1 MSDAPRVLCIDDE
14 SELLKIARQFL
25 EKGGAFSVDT
35 LTSATVALVQLKTNH
50 YDAIVAD
57 YAMPEI
63 DGIAFLKALKEMGN
77 TTPVII
83 FTGRGREDVVIE
95 ALNNGADFYLQ
106 KGGNPLA
113 QFTELSKMIH
123 HAVSRKRA
131 EEALQ
136 EAYDNLEI
144 QVNERTIQLAETNRG
159 LREEI
164 EEREKTEEK
173 IRETEATIRALMDS
187 PVDSMMILD
196 PNGVLIDANP
206 TFATRVGRGIDE
218 LIGTNTYDLF
228 SPALAKSRRAQVEEV
243 VRLGVPI
250 RFEDKRGDMWLDQSI
265 HPIFD
270 AKNNV
275 VKIAV
280 VARDIT
286 ERKQMEEALRES
298 EEKYRT
304 LIETL
309 NEGIWVI
316 DNEAVTTFVNPKMAE
331 ILGYNEKD
339 MIGRS
344 LFSFMDDEGRRIA
357 EWNIERRKN
366 GIKEQHYFEFLQK
379 DGTRI
384 YASLEATPF
393 IGKDGE
399 YLGAIAGVADIT
411 ERRLSENML
420 RDMST
425 YNRELIEASLDPL
438 VTISREGK
446 IQDVNSST
454 ETITGVDRNE
464 LIGTN
469 FHEYFTEP
477 EKAREGYKRVF
488 SEGKVINYPLEIR
501 HHDGHTVPVLYNATV
516 YYDNEGEIKGVFAAA
531 RDITERKRAEE
542 ALRIANKKLN
552 LLSSITRHDISN
564 QLTSLR
570 GYLTLL
576 GKNRSDSPKEEYIQK
591 ASKAAERI
599 FAMIQFSKG
608 YEQIGVQAPVWV
620 ECHTLVDKAAKDI
633 QPGTI
638 LVKNDIPVGMEVFAD
653 PMIAK
658 VFYNLMDNAVRY
670 GEKIMSIRFLTTKRD
685 NDYILICEDNGV
697 GVLTGYKEKIFEQ
710 DFGKNTGLGLFLS
723 REILSITGITI
734 AETGVPGEGAR
745 FEMTVPEGLWRIK
758 PL

>member
-1 MSDAPRVLCIDDE
+1 M
-14 SELLKIARQFL
+14 
-25 EKGGAFSVDT
+25 
-35 LTSATVALVQLKTNH
+35 
-50 YDAIVAD
+50 
-57 YAMPEI
+57 
-63 DGIAFLKALKEMGN
+63 
-77 TTPVII
+77 
-83 FTGRGREDVVIE
+83 
-95 ALNNGADFYLQ
+95 
-106 KGGNPLA
+106 
-113 QFTELSKMIH
+113 
-123 HAVSRKRA
+123 
-131 EEALQ
+131 
-136 EAYDNLEI
+136 
-144 QVNERTIQLAETNRG
+144 QVRERTIQLAKTNSG
-159 LREEI
+159 LLAEI
-164 EEREKTEEK
+164 EERKK
-173 IRETEATIRALMDS
+173 IQDKLRETEATIRALMDS
-187 PVDSMMILD
+187 PVDAMIILD
-196 PNGVLIDANP
+196 PDGVIIDTNT
-206 TFATRVGRGIDE
+206 TFATRVGRHIDE

-228 SPALAKSRRAQVEEV
+228 SPGLANNRRAKVDEV
-243 VRLGVPI
+243 VRQGVPI
-250 RFEDKRGDMWLDQSI
+250 RFEDQRGDMWLDQSI

-270 AKNNV
+270 ADDKV
-275 VKIAV
+275 VKIAI

-286 ERKQMEEALRES
+286 DRKLSEEALRES
-298 EEKYRT
+298 EGKYRT

-316 DNEAVTTFVNPKMAE
+316 DNVAVTTFVNPKMAE
-331 ILGYNEKD
+331 ILGYNEKE

-344 LFSFMDDEGRRIA
+344 LFSFMDDEGRRVA

-399 YLGAIAGVADIT
+399 YLGAIAGVTDIT
-411 ERRLSENML
+411 ERRRSENML

-464 LIGTN
+464 LIGTD

-531 RDITERKRAEE
+531 RDITERRRAEE
-542 ALRIANKKLN
+542 ALSIANKKLT
-552 LLSSITRHDISN
+552 LLSSITRHDINN
-564 QLTSLR
+564 QLTALR

-576 GKNRSDSPKEEYIQK
+576 ENNRSDSPKEEYIQK
-591 ASKAAERI
+591 ALKAAERI
-599 FAMIQFSKG
+599 FAMVQFAKG
-608 YEQIGVQAPVWV
+608 YEQIGVQAPVWE
-620 ECHTLVDKAAKDI
+620 ECHTIVDNAAKQI
-633 QPGTI
+633 PFGTI
-638 LVKNDIPVGMEVFAD
+638 SVKNDIPVGMEVFAD
-653 PMIAK
+653 PLIAK

-670 GEKIMSIRFLTTKRD
+670 GEKITCIRFLTKKRN
-685 NDYILICEDNGV
+685 NDYILICEDNGA
-697 GVLTGYKEKIFEQ
+697 GVLTEYKDKIFEQ

-734 AETGVPGEGAR
+734 AETGDPGIGAR
-745 FEMTVPEGLWRIK
+745 FEMTVPEGLWRFK